1 MFVVDWGTVAAVTV
15 AVAAVAGII
24 IQAMKKEKPWKKVQT
39 EHDLRVTSLELQVKS
54 LREQIEHLKDMLDD
68 HDHRDEK
75 DFERLE
81 NKIEKITDIMIGM
94 LQNDKPTK
102 PKPRSTRIKAKK

>member
-1 MFVVDWGTVAAVTV
+1 MIVIDWTTIAAITV

-24 IQAMKKEKPWKKVQT
+24 IQAFKREKPWKKAQT
-39 EHDLRVTSLELQVKS
+39 EQNLRLTSIEFQTKS
-54 LREQIEHLKDMLDD
+54 LTEKMDQLKEMIDD

-81 NKIEKITDIMIGM
+81 NKLEKLTDLMIGL
-94 LQNDKPTK
+94 LQGDKKTK
-102 PKPRSTRIKAKK
+102 STARSTSSKTKK